1 MGNLCSTRPKSEDKP
16 KTTAEPA
23 RTLTTEET
31 QLINN
36 ITTINNFD
44 EIIGLIIL
52 NYEDDHVFLAKL
64 GILIF
69 NNKFSDPTFISE
81 FKREY
86 TAKITNEVL
95 SGRLD
100 ISKLSSSE
108 NIMIDLKGI
117 IVPIMKDLILSKSTN
132 NFTRDEAI
140 YFNSL
145 IQQVIEALDNYGDS
159 NNRSSDFNITLANK
173 CYALS
178 KENPIKPMSDAVTN
192 AVIHIVTTFNLTLN
206 PSTTEPPTT
215 TTESFK
221 NKNSFIMKELEKQL
235 KSISRAST
243 ESFTNKKMKRNEF
256 TGYSLKYTSLLP
268 KDYADF

>member
-1 MGNLCSTRPKSEDKP
+1 MCARPKSEDKP
-16 KTTAEPA
+16 KPTTTAEPA

-36 ITTINNFD
+36 ITKFD
-44 EIIGLIIL
+44 DFNEMIQGTLL
-52 NYEDDHVFLAKL
+52 NYEGDHVFLAKVY
-64 GILIF
+64 ILIL

-108 NIMIDLKGI
+108 NIMMDLKGI
-117 IVPIMKDLILSKSTN
+117 IAPIIKDVILSKSTN

-140 YFNSL
+140 YFISL
-145 IQQVIEALDNYGDS
+145 IQQVSEALDNYGDS
-159 NNRSSDFNITLANK
+159 DNRSSDFNTTLANK

-178 KENPIKPMSDAVTN
+178 KENPRKPMPDAVTN
-192 AVIHIVTTFNLTLN
+192 AVNHIVTTFNLTLN

-235 KSISRAST
+235 KLISRAST

-256 TGYSLKYTSLLP
+256 TGYSLEYTSLLP